1 MKSAEAH
8 VGECLERIRAREPEI
23 RAWAYLDPGTGS
35 MIAQVVIGAIA
46 AALVSIKLA
55 WRRIKR
61 AFLSLFGREGEP
73 DADPKRGN

>member
-1 MKSAEAH
+1 MRMTIAAIAL
-8 VGECLERIRAREPEI
+8 VTAVICTATPAL
-23 RAWAYLDPGTGS
+23 AYLDPGTGS